1 MKYFFFLLIFISS
14 INLSSGQ
21 IITFVDSLTQKPI
34 PDLGIK
40 IKAEYGFFTDL
51 NGIYKVKVQSDSIK
65 TFHINY
71 ATIQFK
77 TPTKDTLILLKEVNL
92 VLQEVI
98 NVSKKMKLIRK
109 MKYHNDASK
118 NYFTHHSEIIF
129 IKIMPESE
137 RCYLKKIVLPILFD
151 DNRNYNGFKTKA
163 IVFCAETIEQGFEK
177 MMIQEDIIHFFDI
190 KNKGANSIYFENTS
204 IPKEG
209 IYVGILFLGEVDLD
223 EKLIDKD
230 YFQTFFI
237 NGEQIKTIKPIFPTI
252 QLSDFGNDIFQK
264 FIFSE
269 TNTIHSIKEG
279 KKIHIGYEQ
288 TCY

>member
-1 MKYFFFLLIFISS
+1 MKYFFFLLTYISC
-14 INLSSGQ
+14 INLSCGQ
-21 IITFVDSLTQKPI
+21 TITFIDSLTQKPI
-34 PDLGIK
+34 PDLGVK
-40 IKAEYGFFTDL
+40 INAEYGFFTDL
-51 NGIYKVKVQSDSIK
+51 DGTYKVKVQSDSIK

-71 ATIQFK
+71 ATVQFK
-77 TPTKDTLILLKEVNL
+77 TPTEDTLILLKESNYA
-92 VLQEVI
+92 LQEVI
-98 NVSKKMKLIRK
+98 NVSKKKKLIRK

-137 RCYLKKIVLPILFD
+137 RCYLKKIILPIIFD
-151 DNRNYNGFKTKA
+151 DNRNYNGFKTKT

-177 MMIQEDIIHFFDI
+177 MIIQEDKVHFFAAN
-190 KNKGANSIYFENTS
+190 NKQSKYIYFENTS

-209 IYVGILFLGEVDLD
+209 IFVGILFLGEVDLD

>member
-1 MKYFFFLLIFISS
+1 MKYFFLAYISS
-14 INLSSGQ
+14 ISLSFGQ
-21 IITFVDSLTQKPI
+21 TITFLDSLTRKPI
-34 PDLGIK
+34 PDLGVK
-40 IKAEYGFFTDL
+40 INAEYGFFTDL
-51 NGIYKVKVQSDSIK
+51 DGTYKVKVQSDSIK

-77 TPTKDTLILLKEVNL
+77 TPTKDTLILLKESNYA
-92 VLQEVI
+92 LQEVI
-98 NVSKKMKLIRK
+98 NVSKKKKFIRK
-109 MKYHNDASK
+109 LKYHNDASK

-163 IVFCAETIEQGFEK
+163 IVFCAETIEQGFEN
-177 MMIQEDIIHFFDI
+177 MMIQEDKTHFFNTNDKKSNAI
-190 KNKGANSIYFENTS
+190 DFENTL

-209 IYVGILFLGEVDLD
+209 IYVGFLFLGEVDME

-230 YFQTFFI
+230 YFQTFFVK
-237 NGEQIKTIKPIFPTI
+237 GEQIKTIKPIFPTI

-288 TCY
+288 ICY